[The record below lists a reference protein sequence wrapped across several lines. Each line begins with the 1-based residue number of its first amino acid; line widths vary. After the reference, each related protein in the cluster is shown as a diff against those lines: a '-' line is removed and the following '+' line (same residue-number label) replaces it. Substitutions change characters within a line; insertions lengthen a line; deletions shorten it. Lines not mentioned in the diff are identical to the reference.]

1 MKISKPRNSTM
12 CSRTWWTRFSSSRR
26 IVTLPW
32 PSTRV
37 TGSMATRRSLC
48 GDWAVSR
55 LSMSGP
61 SIVMQEIVIE
71 TRHAP
76 HNQIVQIFPDRIA
89 GGRAA
94 GNEIVDPHDLVDR
107 VDLVEQER
115 QLRIVRHMRPLAV
128 RVAIDLVQ
136 DVADVE
142 TIAHRRQP
150 AVDRAGA
157 DRDQDLGVGA
167 QFP

>member
-76 HNQIVQIFPDRIA
+76 QNQIVQIFPDRV
-89 GGRAA
+89 GGRGAA
-94 GNEIVDPHDLVDR
+94 GNEIVDADDLVDR
-107 VDLVEQER
+107 IDLVEQQR
-115 QLRIVRHMRPLAV
+115 QFRVVGNMRLRAV
-128 RVAIDLVQ
+128 QVAIDLVENI
-136 DVADVE
+136 ANVE
-142 TIAHRRQP
+142 TVAHCWQ
-150 AVDRAGA
+150 AAGDR
-157 DRDQDLGVGA
+157 
-167 QFP
+167 

>member
-61 SIVMQEIVIE
+61 SIVMHEIVIE

-76 HNQIVQIFPDRIA
+76 QNQIVEIFPDRV
-89 GGRAA
+89 GGRGAA
-94 GNEIVDPHDLVDR
+94 GNEIVDADDLVDR
-107 VDLVEQER
+107 IDLVEQQDDVPR
-115 QLRIVRHMRPLAV
+115 QIGAAHIGDRRRIDHIAPRPAEQTAQKGQA
-128 RVAIDLVQ
+128 RFA
-136 DVADVE
+136 
-142 TIAHRRQP
+142 RP
-150 AVDRAGA
+150 GA
-157 DRDQDLGVGA
+157 E
-167 QFP
+167 